1 MLDKLGVKEGEAGEL
16 ILVEVHHEQLVCWSH
31 AGGCSCKLC
40 VEIRCVQLVF
50 LQERKQI
57 FFVATL

>member
-16 ILVEVHHEQLVCWSH
+16 ILVQVHHEQLVCWSH
-31 AGGCSCKLC
+31 AGACSCKLC
-40 VEIRCVQLVF
+40 VKIRCVQLVF